1 MVFYLPVLCPGL
13 PVHNG
18 KAVVQ
23 LVNPSYVPATLHSQ
37 EKVGQMSPLEELDEP
52 ALDANPPSRSTKVV
66 GKAVEELMGDISGLS
81 REEHARLKNLGL
93 SYRLDV
99 HPLPRIDDAL
109 DTLAGSRWFST
120 LDLASGYWQVEMD
133 PADREKTAFITPFG
147 LHQFQVM
154 PFGLTNAPS
163 TFQRLIRGTLAAAH
177 GGASQAKGGGAE
189 IKPSKCHVVLCKSV
203 HYLGYVVSEDGIAAD
218 PEKIKC
224 VNNWPTPTDHES
236 LRQFLGFASY
246 YRKFIHHFA
255 DIAIP
260 LHALTEKTKP
270 CMALDITGAVLSHQH
285 HGRVIAYASRVL
297 TKTERQYCATRS
309 EMLALV
315 RQFRAYLWGR
325 KFIVRTDH
333 NALRLLCNF
342 KDPQGQVARWLEIL
356 AEFDID
362 VVHRPGLQHG
372 NADALSRLQCKQ
384 CGMQSGGALCLFHN
398 ACDADSCVGFCGA
411 TPLSQFDVQLS
422 AELSYLPR
430 GDPREIQSSDSDI
443 RRVISWVKGTTPTP
457 AVCPS
462 EGSYTLQT
470 LWAQHKHLVVRDEVL
485 FRQWEDV
492 PGKGQTPKVGS
503 SSELGVHHLAA
514 AS

>member
-93 SYRLDV
+93 SYRLGLTT
-99 HPLPRIDDAL
+99 PWTLWLAL
-109 DTLAGSRWFST
+109 GGFQT

-203 HYLGYVVSEDGIAAD
+203 HYLG
-218 PEKIKC
+218 
-224 VNNWPTPTDHES
+224 
-236 LRQFLGFASY
+236 
-246 YRKFIHHFA
+246 
-255 DIAIP
+255 
-260 LHALTEKTKP
+260 
-270 CMALDITGAVLSHQH
+270 
-285 HGRVIAYASRVL
+285 
-297 TKTERQYCATRS
+297 
-309 EMLALV
+309 
-315 RQFRAYLWGR
+315 
-325 KFIVRTDH
+325 
-333 NALRLLCNF
+333 
-342 KDPQGQVARWLEIL
+342 
-356 AEFDID
+356 
-362 VVHRPGLQHG
+362 
-372 NADALSRLQCKQ
+372 
-384 CGMQSGGALCLFHN
+384 
-398 ACDADSCVGFCGA
+398 CVGFCGA

-457 AVCPS
+457 AVCPRTKS
-462 EGSYTLQT
+462 FLDNGKMFQGKD
-470 LWAQHKHLVVRDEVL
+470 KHLKLAVPRSWVSTIL
-485 FRQWEDV
+485 QQLHNSHSGGHFGIGKTCV
-492 PGKGQTPKVGS
+492 PGSTGQVSDVIEDWCRACEQCAERKSPARPNRTPMQTVLSGGPFQRIAMDILGPLPVKERAHFVCRFGAPDALHTDQGRNFES
-503 SSELGVHHLAA
+503 VLLKEVCQLLGVCKTRTTPYHPQPDGFVERFNRTLLNLLSIALRSDERNWDYSH
-514 AS
+514 ASLSHECAGVYRMYTVLSSLWTGGPPSC